1 MKLILTNFYIIS
13 RSFQNTF
20 HCREFSGLA
29 FSGEK
34 EHEAAGGIMSLV
46 IGFIAGNMGAFLGIG
61 GGVIMI
67 PLLSHFYKLM
77 QRESH
82 GTSLLALTLTGIIGA
97 TVYAL
102 NNKVDYLASFILAIS
117 AIGTARFGALC
128 CYRMKEWQLRR
139 IFGSFLI
146 IVPILIFTNFY
157 FAWAAVPASGWANVA
172 ILLAIGGV
180 TGFLSGLLGIGG
192 GPIMI
197 AGMVLF
203 AGMGQIEAQ
212 GSSLL
217 CMIPIGAA
225 GATTHWQLGNIRKDV
240 LPGLLSGIL
249 VGALTGGILAQ
260 YMPETL
266 LKIIFSVLLLWTG
279 LRYLRSKPEGPICE
293 PDSESF

>member
-1 MKLILTNFYIIS
+1 
-13 RSFQNTF
+13 
-20 HCREFSGLA
+20 
-29 FSGEK
+29 
-34 EHEAAGGIMSLV
+34 MSLV
-46 IGFIAGNMGAFLGIG
+46 IGFFAGNMGAFLGIG

-82 GTSLLALTLTGIIGA
+82 GTSLLALTMTGIVGA

-102 NNKVDYLASFILAIS
+102 NNKVDYIASFILAGS
-117 AIGTARFGALC
+117 AIGTARFGAIC
-128 CYRMKEWQLRR
+128 CNRMAEWRLRR
-139 IFGSFLI
+139 VFGSFLI

-157 FAWAAVPASGWANVA
+157 FAWAAVPTSAWAKIA

-192 GPIMI
+192 GPSMI

-203 AGMGQIEAQ
+203 AGMSQIEAQ

-225 GATTHWQLGNIRKDV
+225 GAATHWQLGNIRKNII
-240 LPGLLSGIL
+240 PGLLSGIL

-260 YMPETL
+260 HMPEIL
-266 LKIIFSVLLLWTG
+266 LKIIFSALLLWTG
-279 LRYLRSKPEGPICE
+279 LRYLRSKPEEPICE
-293 PDSESF
+293 PDTESF